1 MRGAALRITM
11 EPQPSKGVA
20 IFTRILC
27 GVDETPESIEAVRQA
42 RRLATPAA
50 ELILVGVLDK
60 GSAVHAGWAAATVLE
75 ELRNG
80 ELDALERAKIAAG
93 THVRTRLVDG
103 VPWSSIAQ
111 AAGEERVDLVAVGTH
126 NRSRP
131 AGIVAG
137 SVTTYALHEAP
148 CSILVARS
156 SEAPEEFPRSIVAGF
171 DGSQCGATALA
182 VARKLAAEAGAPLR
196 VVAAAGGHKLELDP
210 VRDLAP
216 DVVVDH
222 RPAVDALVAES
233 ENTDLVVLGSRGLHG
248 FAALGSVS
256 ERVAHQ
262 AKSSVL
268 VVRSEA
274 AGR

>member
-1 MRGAALRITM
+1 MRVAVLRMTM
-11 EPQPSKGVA
+11 ESHPAKGVA

-50 ELILVGVLDK
+50 ELILVGVLDT
-60 GSAVHAGWAAATVLE
+60 GSAVHAGWAATTVLQELRDE
-75 ELRNG
+75 ELG
-80 ELDALERAKIAAG
+80 ALERAKIAAG
-93 THVRTRLVDG
+93 EHVQTRLVDG
-103 VPWSSIAQ
+103 VPWSSIAE
-111 AAGEERVDLVAVGTH
+111 AAHEERVDLVAVGAH

-137 SVTTYALHEAP
+137 SVTTYTLHEAP
-148 CSILVARS
+148 CPVLVARS

-171 DGSQCGATALA
+171 DGSECGAKALA
-182 VARKLAAEAGAPLR
+182 VARELAAGTGAPLR

-210 VRDLAP
+210 VRELAP
-216 DVVVDH
+216 DVVIDH

-268 VVRSEA
+268 VVRSET